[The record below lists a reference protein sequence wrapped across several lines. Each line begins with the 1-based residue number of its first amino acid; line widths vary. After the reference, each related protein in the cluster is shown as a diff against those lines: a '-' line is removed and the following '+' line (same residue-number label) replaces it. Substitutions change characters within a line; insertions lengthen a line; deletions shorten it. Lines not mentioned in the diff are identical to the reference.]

1 MKNYRRLSYLFTAL
15 AVLLSD
21 VMCAYVAYDYCSLW
35 WGGRYEGWS
44 APTWVAFLYLIP
56 FGIGIAICAALARFF
71 RKKHQR
77 NA

>member
-1 MKNYRRLSYLFTAL
+1 MKHYKRLSQVFTVL
-15 AVLLSD
+15 AILLSI
-21 VMCAYVAYDYCSLW
+21 VMCADVSYHYFDLLACYWC
-35 WGGRYEGWS
+35 S
-44 APTWVAFLYLIP
+44 APASVSFWLFIP